1 MSDIQPPEG
10 VFIVEKLAVL
20 LDLSHALSALITL
33 DELPPCIIAKTKE
46 VLEAESCTLLLLDI
60 EMSGRSR

>member
-1 MSDIQPPEG
+1 MSDIEPPEG
-10 VFIVEKLAVL
+10 GFIVEKLAVL

-33 DELPPCIIAKTKE
+33 DELLPCIIAKTKE

-60 EMSGRSR
+60 EMSG

>member
-1 MSDIQPPEG
+1 M
-10 VFIVEKLAVL
+10 EKLAVL

-60 EMSGRSR
+60 EMSG